1 MHKINLF
8 FRLAALISLIV
19 TTPNLLA
26 TLPPHVDGQPLP
38 TLAPMLEKVTPAVVN
53 IAAIGEIQ
61 VRTRNSLFNDPFFQR
76 FFDIPSRPQTKKTR
90 SLGSGVVVDSNN
102 GYVLTNHHVVEDAKH
117 ILVTFKDGRQ
127 LEAELIG
134 SDKRTDVAV
143 LKIPAKDISAVPMGD
158 SEKLRVG
165 DFAVAIGNPF
175 GLGQTVTS
183 GIVSALGR
191 SSISGK
197 RDGSENFEEFIQTD
211 ASINIGNSGGA
222 LVNLRGELIG
232 INTAILSPSK
242 TGGSVGIGFA
252 IPVNMAK
259 TVMQQLIEHGEIR
272 RGYFGVVVQS
282 VTPELAEAL
291 RTDIKQGAVVAA
303 VEKDSPAEKSGLQI
317 HDIVLEIN
325 GEKIETA
332 SEMRNRIGLMSVG
345 DVVSMRVSRG
355 GKMLNLQTKIEGDI
369 AGTANGEQFDYRLA
383 GSELMDITPDLPLYG
398 KVQGVLV
405 TDVMSGSPAD
415 SSGLEAGDIIVS
427 VNKQKTKSIADIQR
441 ALRQQPSQL
450 LMNIQR
456 GRTAF
461 FLLVK

>member
-1 MHKINLF
+1 MHQMNTL
-8 FRLAALISLIV
+8 FRLLTILTLISVSPV
-19 TTPNLLA
+19 TMA
-26 TLPPHVDGQPLP
+26 ALPPHVDGQPLP

-61 VRTRNSLFNDPFFQR
+61 VRRSNNLFSDPFFQR
-76 FFDIPSRPQTKKTR
+76 FFDIPSQPQTKKTR
-90 SLGSGVVVDSNN
+90 SLGSGVVVDANK

-134 SDKRTDVAV
+134 SDRRTDVAV
-143 LKIPAKDISAVPMGD
+143 LKIPSKDITAVPMAD

-191 SSISGK
+191 SRISGK

-222 LVNLRGELIG
+222 LVNLHGELIG

-259 TVMQQLIEHGEIR
+259 AVMQQLIEHGQIR

-282 VTPELAEAL
+282 VTPELADAL
-291 RTDIKQGAVVAA
+291 RTNINHGAVVAG
-303 VEKDSPAEKSGLQI
+303 VEKDSPAEKGGLQV
-317 HDIVLEIN
+317 HDIVLEVN
-325 GEKIETA
+325 GEQIDNA
-332 SEMRNRIGLMSVG
+332 SDMRNRIGLMSIG
-345 DVVSMRVSRG
+345 DRVSMRISRS
-355 GKMLNLQTKIEGDI
+355 GKIMNLHTTIEGD
-369 AGTANGEQFDYRLA
+369 
-383 GSELMDITPDLPLYG
+383 
-398 KVQGVLV
+398 V
-405 TDVMSGSPAD
+405 
-415 SSGLEAGDIIVS
+415 
-427 VNKQKTKSIADIQR
+427 
-441 ALRQQPSQL
+441 
-450 LMNIQR
+450 
-456 GRTAF
+456 
-461 FLLVK
+461 